1 MIIMQTDFFRIVTI
15 KCTIT
20 LARLASFHVDLA
32 IIIVSGKGLMKRR
45 NHESI
50 SARFDHWGAGV
61 VDGDG
66 F

>member
-1 MIIMQTDFFRIVTI
+1 MIIADRLFPNCSY